1 MPDVPKLSI
10 CVPSRNRQDCFRQTI
25 SDLTANPRT
34 DVEFVFADNSDD
46 PTIMDEFMRAIN
58 DPRVVYLPS
67 QPSPLSMAD
76 NWERTVSAAS
86 GAWVCVIG
94 DDDYVDP
101 DLVDYILE
109 IEARDAAVDAIGWN
123 RAPFQWRSAR
133 TDTKSVPFSLAN
145 RIQRHPLGQ
154 ITGRLFGWHGA
165 SYMPQCPYGIYHGA
179 VARHSLERV
188 KSRFSGRYFEHP
200 TVDYDFSHKMLAT
213 VENLVYIN
221 RPMSV
226 PGVAKSSNSGAI
238 GDAGRMRQAVDAHRQ
253 EYGTE
258 FEQAVLGAGFPF
270 TAETGVA
277 GNIMAAQFWFKQKY
291 GYEHAGWEA
300 NFARAVSTECQL
312 WLEPEEYARHVARI
326 RTVFEAWEGGKYL
339 PFFEPK
345 FVGTATRDPY
355 WGLLGNQLHI
365 NQEIAGAETPA
376 EFYHVLQDILPER
389 RQIEFTF

>member
-34 DVEFVFADNSDD
+34 DIEFVFADNSDD
-46 PTIMDEFMRAIN
+46 PAVMDDFVREMN

-67 QPSPLSMAD
+67 GRLPLSMAD

-101 DLVDYILE
+101 DLVDYILD

-133 TDTKSVPFSLAN
+133 TDAKSVPFSLAN
-145 RIQRHPLGQ
+145 RVVRHPLGKM
-154 ITGRLFGWHGA
+154 TGRLFGWHGA

-179 VARHSLERV
+179 VARHTLDSV
-188 KSRFSGRYFEHP
+188 KSRFSGRCFEHP
-200 TVDYDFSHKMLAT
+200 TVDYDFTHKMLAI

-221 RPMSV
+221 RPMSI
-226 PGVAKSSNSGAI
+226 PGVAKNSNSAAV
-238 GDAGRMRQAVDAHRQ
+238 GDAGLAQDAVDAHRR
-253 EYGTE
+253 EYGTD
-258 FEQAVLGAGFPF
+258 FEEAVLSAGFPF
-270 TAETGVA
+270 TADTGVA

-291 GYEHAGWEA
+291 GYEHAGWEV

-312 WLEPEEYARHVARI
+312 WLEPGEFARHVARM
-326 RTVFEAWEGGKYL
+326 RAAFEAWEGGKYL
-339 PFFEPK
+339 PFFDPK
-345 FVGTATRDPY
+345 FVGTTARDPY
-355 WGLLGNQLHI
+355 WGLRDNQLHI
-365 NQEIAGAETPA
+365 NQDVAGVETPA
-376 EFYHVLQDILPER
+376 QFYRLLQDILPER
-389 RQIEFTF
+389 AQIEFTF